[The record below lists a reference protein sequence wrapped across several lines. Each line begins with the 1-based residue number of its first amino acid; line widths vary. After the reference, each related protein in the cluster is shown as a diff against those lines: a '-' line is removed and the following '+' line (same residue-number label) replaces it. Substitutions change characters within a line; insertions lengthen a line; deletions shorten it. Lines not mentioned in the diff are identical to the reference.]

1 MANFFSVTVKRKALR
16 MKSDWCIKLSRTQET
31 KVPRPCLYMQVYQL
45 CMYMCTSGEV
55 DGKMHC
61 VLYCEALFTFD
72 FYSGIWIRDIR
83 IQSNLG
89 LTQVNKVLKVLESKK
104 LIKAV
109 KSVQASKKKV
119 YMLFDLVPDE
129 SVTGGAW
136 YCDQDFETEFV
147 DVLNQHCL
155 KFLQQKVCSSKRL

>member
-1 MANFFSVTVKRKALR
+1 MVNFFSVTVKLKALR
-16 MKSDWCIKLSRTQET
+16 MRSDWCIKLSRTQET
-31 KVPRPCLYMQVYQL
+31 KVPRPYTYMQVYQL
-45 CMYMCTSGEV
+45 CMCTGGEV
-55 DGKMHC
+55 DNEMYC
-61 VLYCEALFTFD
+61 VLHCKTLFMFD

-155 KFLQQKVCSSKRL
+155 KFLQQKVCGSKR

>member
-1 MANFFSVTVKRKALR
+1 MVKCLLN
-16 MKSDWCIKLSRTQET
+16 DILLSI
-31 KVPRPCLYMQVYQL
+31 P
-45 CMYMCTSGEV
+45 
-55 DGKMHC
+55 
-61 VLYCEALFTFD
+61 
-72 FYSGIWIRDIR
+72 GIWIRDIR

-155 KFLQQKVCSSKRL
+155 KFLQQKVCMERI